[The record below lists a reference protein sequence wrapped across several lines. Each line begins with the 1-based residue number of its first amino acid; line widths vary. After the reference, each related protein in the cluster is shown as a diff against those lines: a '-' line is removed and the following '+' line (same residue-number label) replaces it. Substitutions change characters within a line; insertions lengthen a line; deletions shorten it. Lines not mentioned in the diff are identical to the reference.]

1 MTTITAPVTFTIPD
15 PVPGPQ
21 GAIGP
26 TGPQGVTGLQGPP
39 GVDGATGP
47 QGLVGPAGAAGAT
60 GLTGSP
66 GVAGLTGS
74 VGPTGP
80 AGATGPTGPIGATG
94 LTGPSGVSPAPSSV
108 AAILAATP
116 SFVQAVAA
124 LLSAPATSP
133 PPTAPLLTA
142 VIAQNGQTPN
152 WPQDYSYVATD
163 AHGDTVDGGD
173 GNPACIK
180 VTVTGPW
187 GGFQPAEP
195 NGGTL
200 SFAACSRIVV
210 SIKSPA
216 AGIPYSMQFLM
227 AGDKPIVGPG
237 GAGTGQAFT
246 STKANVWERFS
257 FLKGPMMTDYSTGVA
272 VDVSGQIFKGAVQYK
287 TGAAGS
293 FMIDNWG
300 GI

>member
-1 MTTITAPVTFTIPD
+1 MTNITFTGAATIPD
-15 PVPGPQ
+15 PIPGATGPVGPPGLAGPQ
-21 GAIGP
+21 GIPGNDGAIGP
-26 TGPQGVTGLQGPP
+26 Q
-39 GVDGATGP
+39 
-47 QGLVGPAGAAGAT
+47 
-60 GLTGSP
+60 
-66 GVAGLTGS
+66 
-74 VGPTGP
+74 
-80 AGATGPTGPIGATG
+80 GPIGATG
-94 LTGPSGVSPAPSSV
+94 PAGVAGPTGAQGPTGATGATGLNGATGAQGPAGINGAPGVSPVPSSV
-108 AAILAATP
+108 AALLAATP

-124 LLSAPATSP
+124 LLTAPAVSP
-133 PPTAPLLTA
+133 PVTAPLLLT
-142 VIAQNGQTPN
+142 VMAQNGQTPN
-152 WPQDYSYVATD
+152 LPMDYSYTATD

-187 GGFQPAEP
+187 GGFQPSEP
-195 NGGTL
+195 NGGSL

-210 SIKSPA
+210 SIKSTA

-237 GAGTGQAFT
+237 GAGTGVAFT

-257 FLKGPMMTDYSTGVA
+257 FLKGPLMTDYSTGVA
-272 VDVSGQIFKGAVQYK
+272 VDVSGQIYKGAVQYK

-293 FMIDNWG
+293 FMVDNWG